1 MAGGARALGAVLRR
15 TQARTDAQD
24 AVLLHAA
31 TALRLLLRLLLL
43 YESALHA
50 RTKDERAEHFAVR

>member
-1 MAGGARALGAVLRR
+1 MGAVLRR